1 MHGRII
7 SSHAQELSLHAPGTS
22 CLSCLR
28 KDLSKNY
35 HRPSRPLCSS
45 NTLDY
50 PHDRSSLTQVTHHRQ
65 MIPLDAHTTQPHN
78 RSSSSHQIHIEIH
91 CLYTSLDSRQYI
103 RHACGR
109 TLACGHTCLG
119 RIGGQPMMF
128 NRHSR
133 SIPTVRALCAC
144 VRALCLHACVCVCLR
159 ASRSLGL
166 RVYM

>member
-1 MHGRII
+1 MPLARHACLVYERTCRKII
-7 SSHAQELSLHAPGTS
+7 TDPPDHSVVP
-22 CLSCLR
+22 
-28 KDLSKNY
+28 
-35 HRPSRPLCSS
+35 
-45 NTLDY
+45 NTLNY
-50 PHDRSSLTQVTHHRQ
+50 PHDRSIPHSSHPSPTDDPSRRTHN
-65 MIPLDAHTTQPHN
+65 PSHN

-91 CLYTSLDSRQYI
+91 CLYTSLDNRQYI